1 MEERNM
7 LGMMT
12 MLSSYP
18 VYKAT
23 GQTLR
28 LGTGLQPNQYGN
40 TFVWNPSVDMSGFE
54 CPEVDPVFI
63 PAASGE
69 ADTNEQYR
77 YSYYWV
83 NDYNPEEPV
92 GTGHFVPVT
101 WLCRPNLKDGEA
113 FLDMTGFDM
122 TDYAGDDVGSTPYR
136 IELYD
141 SNNNYA
147 KGFIGAA
154 GTEYTLGEELIT
166 GWTEVK
172 EGTWE
177 FATLTTDG
185 KDIDVMEI
193 NYPTSGGTAGMCKS
207 NALSL
212 VAGKVYRVY
221 FDATRTSG
229 DARPD
234 VHIGTSTAFSGSGT
248 YRIAYVGYGSN
259 YLEFTATAADVTA
272 GYLWFSLPGNARWTG
287 LAVSMKEKTEPVVT
301 LGGVHIVSA
310 DGGST
315 RNWESIHPSFNVHL
329 IYSYKIYNH
338 DDVGLPAYRLRLQV
352 RDPANNKWARGW
364 IGRVG
369 GSDPYISHLFPVFN
383 ITKANPGMMT
393 HAGMPPPAEGQVVYF
408 TGLQQ
413 MTELNGRYIT
423 VGAEVAEPDGGGWYH
438 NIINTSEFGAA
449 ETSDTTNSLLYYNC
463 DETGLNI
470 FNSKTALEATSKGW
484 EEIETG
490 FDLNRTDYEVYITL
504 ER

>member
-1 MEERNM
+1 M
-7 LGMMT
+7 LGMMAIPH
-12 MLSSYP
+12 SVP
-18 VYKAT
+18 VYKAV

-28 LGTGLQPNQYGN
+28 LGTGLQTNQYGN

-63 PAASGE
+63 PVVSGE
-69 ADTNEQYR
+69 VDTNEQYT

-83 NDYNPEEPV
+83 NGYNPEELV

-141 SNNNYA
+141 SNDNYA

-229 DARPD
+229 VARPE
-234 VHIGTSTAFSGSGT
+234 VHIGTSTAFSGAGT

-259 YLEFTATAADVTA
+259 YLEFTATAADVAA

-287 LAVSMKEKTEPVVT
+287 LVVSMKEKTEPVVT

-315 RNWESIHPSFNVHL
+315 RNWESIHLSFNPHL

-364 IGRVG
+364 IGQNG
-369 GSDPYISHLFPVFN
+369 GAFEVQSHHIHPQN
-383 ITKANPGMMT
+383 ITKANPGVLT
-393 HAGMPPPAEGQVVYF
+393 ADGQPPPVEGSLVYF
-408 TGLQQ
+408 TGLQE
-413 MTELNGRYIT
+413 MTELNGKWVT
-423 VGAEVAEPDGGGWYH
+423 VGIKVGEEGVGEYFYNHEIVD
-438 NIINTSEFGAA
+438 TSSYGVA
-449 ETSDTTNSLLYYNC
+449 ETSDTESSLLYWDP
-463 DETGLNI
+463 DEEGLLI
-470 FNSKTALEATSKGW
+470 FNSKTALETASKGW

-490 FDLNRTDYEVYITL
+490 FDPNRTDYEVYITL